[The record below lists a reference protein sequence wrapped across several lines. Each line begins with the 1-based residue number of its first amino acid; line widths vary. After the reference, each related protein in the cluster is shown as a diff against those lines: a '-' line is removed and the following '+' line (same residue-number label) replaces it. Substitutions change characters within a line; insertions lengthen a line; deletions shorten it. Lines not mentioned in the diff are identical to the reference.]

1 MKATR
6 YSFAVTSISTLLLLG
21 ACTTGPDYKKPEI
34 ALPSQWKTD
43 VPFVAATPVDAQLKG
58 NWWELFQDTELN
70 QLASSLLENNQS
82 LQVAAARYEQ
92 AKAQASVASAGL
104 FPQIGVQAGS
114 SRLKISAD
122 RPLAAY
128 NTVNQ
133 STVQNSQQ
141 LGFAVS
147 YEADL
152 FGRVRKTVESAH
164 AAEQAAVA
172 DLENVRLVLMAELV
186 ADYVNLCELDAE
198 INVVREAIRSQGKAL
213 QFITDRHDLG
223 AASGLDLAQQQ
234 ALLDAN
240 KTQLELLQKQRM
252 QFEHAIA
259 TMIGKPAPEFS
270 LVSRPRSLIPPTI
283 PVGLPSEMLQ
293 RRPDVASAE
302 RAVAVANAN
311 IGVARAAYYPSLMLQ
326 ANGGWNSTELSNLIS
341 APSILWS
348 LGTSVAQTLFDGGK
362 SDANVNYAKAAY
374 QATVANYRQS
384 VLVAMQELED
394 GMQGAV
400 LLARAH
406 HQARASVNSAQRVMA
421 LANDRYTGGL
431 ATYLDVISAQQTLLT
446 DQRQLVQIQGQQML
460 NAVYLVKASG
470 GGWKSAEA
478 SATNNTTGNTAR
490 NAATK

>member
-1 MKATR
+1 MKAAR
-6 YSFAVTSISTLLLLG
+6 YSFALTSLSSLLLLG
-21 ACTTGPDYKKPEI
+21 GCTTGPDYKKPEM

-43 VPFVAATPVDAQLKG
+43 VPFVAATAVDSETKG
-58 NWWELFQDTELN
+58 NWWELFHDTDLN
-70 QLASSLLENNQS
+70 QLATSLLANNQR
-82 LQVAAARYEQ
+82 LQAAVAHYEQ
-92 AKAQASVASAGL
+92 AKAQASVANAGL
-104 FPQIGVQAGS
+104 FPQIGAQAGS

-128 NTVNQ
+128 NAVNQ
-133 STVQNSQQ
+133 STVQNSRQ
-141 LGFAVS
+141 LGFAVN

-152 FGRVRKTVESAH
+152 FGRVRKSIESAQ
-164 AAEQAAVA
+164 AAEQAASA

-186 ADYVNLCELDAE
+186 ADYFSLRALDAE
-198 INVVREAIRSQGKAL
+198 IKVVREAISLQAKAL

-234 ALLDAN
+234 ALLEAN

-252 QFEHAIA
+252 QFEHALA
-259 TMIGKPAPEFS
+259 TMTGKPAPEFNLTS
-270 LVSRPRSLIPPTI
+270 QVMNLNPPTI
-283 PVGLPSEMLQ
+283 PVAVPSEVLQ

-311 IGVARAAYYPSLMLQ
+311 IGIARAAYYPSLMLQ
-326 ANGGWNSTELSNLIS
+326 ANGGWNSTEFGNLIS

-348 LGTSVAQTLFDGGK
+348 LGASVTQTLFDGGK
-362 SDANVNYAKAAY
+362 TDANVSYAKAAY
-374 QATVANYRQS
+374 TATIANYRQS

-400 LLARAH
+400 LLAHARQ
-406 HQARASVNSAQRVMA
+406 QAQASVNSAQRVLD
-421 LANDRYTGGL
+421 LANARYTGGL
-431 ATYLDVISAQQTLLT
+431 ATYLEVITAQQTLLA

-460 NAVYLVKASG
+460 TAVYVIKASG

-478 SATNNTTGNTAR
+478 SATNNTTGNTA
-490 NAATK
+490 NNSATM